1 MLYTLENETLCVL
14 VRSHGAELRSIKERA
29 DKTEYLWGGDFAW
42 WKYSSPILFPI
53 VGKLHGEQYRVDGKT
68 YELPGHGLGRISEF
82 ALEERHPDSIRF
94 VLRWSEESLARYP
107 WKFVLHI
114 GYALHGSA
122 VRVTWEVENE
132 GETEMPFSIGAHGA
146 YRCPIVRGEEF
157 SDAYLAFDAAKDAVS
172 LLTNAQGT
180 FTHRAGV
187 PSRGRP
193 PAALLRTLPRRCP
206 RLPRSPLPACDA
218 ALAPLRKIAHGD
230 DGGLP
235 LARHLVAEP
244 GRRAVRLHRALVR
257 PRRLRGLRRR
267 IRRARGHAAPCSR
280 QDFPCFL
287 RHHHRRIS
295 SKRKTQ
301 GRLLFQVTI
310 PLVLYFVSWIMR

>member
-29 DKTEYLWGGDFAW
+29 DETEYLWGGDPAW

-53 VGKLHGEQYRVDGKT
+53 VGKLHGGQYRVDGKT

-132 GETEMPFSIGAHGA
+132 GETEMPFSIGAQA
-146 YRCPIVRGEEF
+146 PT
-157 SDAYLAFDAAKDAVS
+157 AAPSCAARS
-172 LLTNAQGT
+172 SRMLT
-180 FTHRAGV
+180 
-187 PSRGRP
+187 SRS
-193 PAALLRTLPRRCP
+193 TPRRTP
-206 RLPRSPLPACDA
+206 SPC
-218 ALAPLRKIAHGD
+218 
-230 DGGLP
+230 
-235 LARHLVAEP
+235 
-244 GRRAVRLHRALVR
+244 
-257 PRRLRGLRRR
+257 
-267 IRRARGHAAPCSR
+267 
-280 QDFPCFL
+280 
-287 RHHHRRIS
+287 
-295 SKRKTQ
+295 
-301 GRLLFQVTI
+301 
-310 PLVLYFVSWIMR
+310 